1 MNSIT
6 KHITPASIVA
16 ALRQF
21 RSARKDIILVVE
33 GDDDIAL
40 FSQSLGLASN
50 CFISCFG
57 KENLMKVFGLVPN
70 EHVDIGM
77 FFIRDA
83 DFDGLKHQRSEGV
96 CFFVSDRYDFEMS
109 VVEGRIFH
117 RIFAE
122 FLKKKMTTTLAA
134 SAFTRVVDAVAWL
147 GALRLYSQ
155 RGRLNLDFR

>member
-6 KHITPASIVA
+6 KHISPASIVA

-96 CFFVSDRYDFEMS
+96 CFFVSDRYDFEMN

-122 FLKKKMTTTLAA
+122 FLKKKDDHYSSRLCIHTSSGCRRLAW
-134 SAFTRVVDAVAWL
+134 SAKIIFAARPPK
-147 GALRLYSQ
+147 S
-155 RGRLNLDFR
+155 